1 MNHGEYMKMKQEMK
15 LQAFELTKIF
25 AHPSKEMTNIPL
37 FAGAT
42 FEMSTNKMNF
52 LIGPSGMGKTTLIK
66 ILMSIEPI
74 NAGEIFFNDQPIHT
88 LTNKERSSYLQK
100 IGYMNQFPAKYLS
113 LELTVHQNLTYALFL
128 HSKLPR
134 KQGKKIIQST
144 AEIFNIQ
151 LLLHQRTLF
160 LSGGELRRLS
170 LACSTI
176 FQPMILFCDEP
187 TAQLDQESKKAVMQ
201 TIMKLQK
208 ETNCLI
214 VIATHD
220 QSIIDIGNVFE
231 IKERRIHKW

>member
-1 MNHGEYMKMKQEMK
+1 MNHGELAKMKSETK
-15 LQAFELTKIF
+15 LRAFDLTKIF
-25 AHPSKEMTNIPL
+25 AHPSKEKTNIPL
-37 FAGAT
+37 FAGAS
-42 FEMSTNKMNF
+42 FEMTANKANF
-52 LIGPSGMGKTTLIK
+52 LVGSSGSGKTTLIK

-74 NAGEIFFNDQPIHT
+74 NAGEVFLNEQTIHT
-88 LTNKERSSYLQK
+88 LTSKERNSYLQK

-113 LELTVHQNLTYALFL
+113 LDFTAQQNLAQAFLL

-134 KQGKKIIQST
+134 EERKKLIYST
-144 AEIFNIQ
+144 AKMFNIEQ
-151 LLLHQRTLF
+151 LLHQRTHF

-187 TAQLDQESKKAVMQ
+187 TAQLDEENKKAVMQ
-201 TIMKLQK
+201 TILDLQK
-208 ETNCLI
+208 ETNCMI